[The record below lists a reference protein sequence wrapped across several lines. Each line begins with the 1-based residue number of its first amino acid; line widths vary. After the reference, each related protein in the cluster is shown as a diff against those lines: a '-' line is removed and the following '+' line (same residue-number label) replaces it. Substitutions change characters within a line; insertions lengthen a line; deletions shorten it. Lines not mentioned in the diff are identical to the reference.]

1 MNNLYP
7 LKFRPIIL
15 DKIWGGNKLHNYLNK
30 NTSSANAGESWE
42 ISTVNNYIS
51 VVSEGFLKDNNLRE
65 LIEIYMGDLTGDRV
79 FDKFGYEFPLLIKFI
94 DASDKL
100 SIQVHPDDTLAKRRH
115 GSFGKTEMWY
125 VIQAD
130 ENATITTGFN
140 RQVTREE
147 YLKLL
152 NDNNLESILNTEKSL
167 EGDVFFL
174 PAGRIHAIGA
184 GTLLTEIQQASDITY
199 RIYDYDRKDTM
210 GKTRELHTDLALD
223 AIDYSFYDSYKTDY
237 PYKINDKINLADCTY
252 FHTNLYNLD
261 KPVDMDYFGRDS
273 FIIIICIDGKLNIE
287 YENGITDVSKGET
300 VLIPAVIKNIYLTP
314 RTKSR
319 FLEVYVP

>member
-15 DKIWGGNKLHNYLNK
+15 DKIWGGNKLQDCLNK
-30 NTSSANAGESWE
+30 NTSSVKAGESWE

-51 VVSEGFLKDNNLRE
+51 VVSDGFLKDNNLRE
-65 LIEIYMGDLTGDRV
+65 LIEIYMGDLTGDKV

-100 SIQVHPDDTLAKRRH
+100 SIQVHPDDSLAKKRH

-130 ENATITTGFN
+130 ENATITAGFN

-147 YLKLL
+147 YLQLL
-152 NDNNLESILNTEKSL
+152 NNNNLESILNTEKTVG
-167 EGDVFFL
+167 GDVFFL

-184 GTLLTEIQQASDITY
+184 GTLLAEIQQSSDITY
-199 RIYDYDRKDTM
+199 RIYDYDRKDTA
-210 GKTRELHTDLALD
+210 GKSRELHTGLALD
-223 AIDYSFYDSYKTDY
+223 AIDYNFYEKYKTDY
-237 PYKINDKINLADCTY
+237 SDKINDKVNLADCTY
-252 FHTNLYNLD
+252 FHTNLYTID
-261 KPVDMDYFGRDS
+261 KPLDMDFFGRDS
-273 FIIIICIDGKLNIE
+273 FVIIICVDGKLNLE
-287 YENGITDVSKGET
+287 FGNGMIDVSKGET

-314 RTKSR
+314 QKKSR
-319 FLEVYVP
+319 LLEVYVP